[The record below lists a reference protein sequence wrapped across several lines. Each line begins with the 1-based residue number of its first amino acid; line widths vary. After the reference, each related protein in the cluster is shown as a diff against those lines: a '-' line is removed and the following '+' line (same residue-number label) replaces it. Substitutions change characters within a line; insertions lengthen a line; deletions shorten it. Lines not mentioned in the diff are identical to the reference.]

1 MGVVP
6 ILKHVKEEPA
16 WATDKKFWVIS
27 NIILF
32 KTLIHVSLRK
42 NYRIKPFQIQSNI
55 VYISK

>member
-42 NYRIKPFQIQSNI
+42 NYRIKPF
-55 VYISK
+55 